1 MTPLR
6 FGRARRG
13 AAALA
18 ICAILAGGGWIGA
31 AAPAQPA
38 AAAAPH
44 RIDADRLFSDVSAL
58 SAPTMEGRRTG
69 TAGNKLAQQFITER
83 FRELKLQPPAGWTD
97 FAQKFSFV
105 LSGRGGSVAYPDAT
119 NLVGIVAGT
128 SSPEQFLIVSAHYD
142 HLGQRNGQTY
152 RGADDNA
159 SGVAAL
165 LQVAAYVA
173 AHPPRH
179 SVLFA
184 AFDAEEEGLQGAKYF
199 VKHPPVDLKRIA
211 LVVNLDMVSRNDKG
225 VIFASGT
232 AFDPSLK
239 DLVGKAAAGRQ
250 LTVKLGHDRRGVAG
264 EDDWTQQSDQGAFH
278 DAGVKTLYFGVEDH
292 ADYHKPG
299 DTADKIPRP
308 FYDEVVELV
317 LQTVLD
323 ADALS

>member
-1 MTPLR
+1 VP
-6 FGRARRG
+6 
-13 AAALA
+13 
-18 ICAILAGGGWIGA
+18 
-31 AAPAQPA
+31 
-38 AAAAPH
+38 
-44 RIDADRLFSDVSAL
+44 
-58 SAPTMEGRRTG
+58 
-69 TAGNKLAQQFITER
+69 
-83 FRELKLQPPAGWTD
+83 
-97 FAQKFSFV
+97 
-105 LSGRGGSVAYPDAT
+105 
-119 NLVGIVAGT
+119 GT
-128 SSPEQFLIVSAHYD
+128 SNPDQFLIVSAHYD

-211 LVVNLDMVSRNDKG
+211 LVVNLDMVSRNDEG

-308 FYDEVVELV
+308 FYGEVVELV

-323 ADALS
+323 ADALP

>member
-1 MTPLR
+1 MTS
-6 FGRARRG
+6 GSIARAL
-13 AAALA
+13 AALA
-18 ICAILAGGGWIGA
+18 IYALVQ
-31 AAPAQPA
+31 APATAPA
-38 AAAAPH
+38 H

-69 TAGNKLAQQFITER
+69 TPGNKLAQQFITGR

-119 NLVGIVAGT
+119 NLAAMVPGT
-128 SSPEQFLIVSAHYD
+128 SSPDQFLIVSAHYD

-165 LQVAAYVA
+165 LQVAAHVA
-173 AHPPRH
+173 AHPLRH
-179 SVLFA
+179 SVLFV

-239 DLVGKAAAGRQ
+239 DLVSKAAAGRQ

-292 ADYHKPG
+292 PDYHKPT

-308 FYDEVVELV
+308 FYGEVVELV

-323 ADALS
+323 ADALP

>member
-1 MTPLR
+1 
-6 FGRARRG
+6 
-13 AAALA
+13 
-18 ICAILAGGGWIGA
+18 
-31 AAPAQPA
+31 
-38 AAAAPH
+38 
-44 RIDADRLFSDVSAL
+44 
-58 SAPTMEGRRTG
+58 MEGRRTG
-69 TAGNKLAQQFITER
+69 TAGNKLAQQFIIER

-119 NLVGIVAGT
+119 NLVGMVAGT

-308 FYDEVVELV
+308 FYGEVVELV

-323 ADALS
+323 ADALP

>member
-1 MTPLR
+1 MTPLG

-18 ICAILAGGGWIGA
+18 VCAILAGGWIGA

-69 TAGNKLAQQFITER
+69 TAGNKLAQQFIIER

-119 NLVGIVAGT
+119 NLVGMVAGT
-128 SSPEQFLIVSAHYD
+128 SSPDQFLIVSAHYD

-232 AFDPSLK
+232 AFDPLLK

-308 FYDEVVELV
+308 FYGEVVELV

-323 ADALS
+323 ADALP

>member
-1 MTPLR
+1 MTSLG

-18 ICAILAGGGWIGA
+18 VCAILAGGWIGA

-69 TAGNKLAQQFITER
+69 TAGNKLAQQFIIER

-119 NLVGIVAGT
+119 NLVGMVAGT

-308 FYDEVVELV
+308 FYGEVVELV

-323 ADALS
+323 ADALP

>member
-1 MTPLR
+1 MIPVSI
-6 FGRARRG
+6 AR
-13 AAALA
+13 ALA
-18 ICAILAGGGWIGA
+18 GFALCALVQT
-31 AAPAQPA
+31 AAPAPA
-38 AAAAPH
+38 QRVDP
-44 RIDADRLFSDVSAL
+44 DRLFSDVSAL
-58 SAPTMEGRRTG
+58 SAPAMEGRRTG
-69 TAGNKLAQQFITER
+69 TAGNRLAQRLIADR
-83 FRELKLQPPAGWTD
+83 FRELGLKPPAGWPD

-105 LSGRGGSVAYPDAT
+105 TSGRGGTTEYPDAT
-119 NLVGIVAGT
+119 NLAAAVPGT
-128 SSPEQFLIVSAHYD
+128 SRPDEFLLVSAHYD

-159 SGVAAL
+159 SGVAGL

-173 AHPPRH
+173 AHPLKH
-179 SVLFA
+179 SVLFV

-199 VKHPPVDLKRIA
+199 VKHPPVDLKRIG

-232 AFDPSLK
+232 AFDPALK

-250 LTVKLGHDRRGVAG
+250 LTVKFGHDRRGVAT
-264 EDDWTQQSDQGAFH
+264 EDDWTQQSDQGPFH

-292 ADYHKPG
+292 ADYHKPT

-308 FYDEVVELV
+308 FYREVVELV

-323 ADALS
+323 VDALP

>member
-18 ICAILAGGGWIGA
+18 VCAILAGGWIGA

-69 TAGNKLAQQFITER
+69 TAGNKLAQQFIIER

-119 NLVGIVAGT
+119 NLVGMVAGT

-292 ADYHKPG
+292 ADYHKPS

-308 FYDEVVELV
+308 FYGEVVELV

-323 ADALS
+323 ADALP

>member
-1 MTPLR
+1 MTSLG

-18 ICAILAGGGWIGA
+18 VCAILAGGWIGA

-44 RIDADRLFSDVSAL
+44 RIDADRLFADVSAL

-69 TAGNKLAQQFITER
+69 TAGNKLAQQFIIER

-119 NLVGIVAGT
+119 NLVGMVPGT
-128 SSPEQFLIVSAHYD
+128 SNPDQFLIVSAHYD

-184 AFDAEEEGLQGAKYF
+184 AFDAEEEGLQGAKHF
-199 VKHPPVDLKRIA
+199 VKHPPVDLNRIA

-292 ADYHKPG
+292 ADYHKPS

-308 FYDEVVELV
+308 FYGEVVELV

-323 ADALS
+323 ADALP

>member
-1 MTPLR
+1 MTSLG

-18 ICAILAGGGWIGA
+18 VCAILAGGWIGA

-119 NLVGIVAGT
+119 NLVGMVAGT

-308 FYDEVVELV
+308 FYGEVVELV

-323 ADALS
+323 ADALP

>member
-1 MTPLR
+1 MTPL
-6 FGRARRG
+6 GLGCARRG
-13 AAALA
+13 AAVLA
-18 ICAILAGGGWIGA
+18 ISALLSGGGWIA
-31 AAPAQPA
+31 EAAPAQPA
-38 AAAAPH
+38 AATAPH
-44 RIDADRLFSDVSAL
+44 RIDADRLFTDVSAL

-69 TAGNKLAQQFITER
+69 TPGNKLAQQFISGR
-83 FRELKLQPPAGWTD
+83 FRELKLQPPAGWAD

-105 LSGRGGSVAYPDAT
+105 VSGRGGSVEYPDAT
-119 NLVGIVAGT
+119 NLAGMVAGT
-128 SSPEQFLIVSAHYD
+128 ATPDQFLIVSAHYD

-179 SVLFA
+179 SVLFV

-199 VKHPPVDLKRIA
+199 VKHSPIDLKHIA

-239 DLVGKAAAGRQ
+239 ALVSKAAAGRQ

-264 EDDWTQQSDQGAFH
+264 EDDWTQQSDQGPFH

-292 ADYHKPG
+292 ADYHKPT
-299 DTADKIPRP
+299 DTADRIPVG
-308 FYDEVVELV
+308 FFAEVAELV
-317 LQTVLD
+317 LQTLML
-323 ADALS
+323 ADSSA

>member
-1 MTPLR
+1 MTS
-6 FGRARRG
+6 GSIARG
-13 AAALA
+13 FAALA
-18 ICAILAGGGWIGA
+18 IYALVQ
-31 AAPAQPA
+31 APATAPA
-38 AAAAPH
+38 H

-69 TAGNKLAQQFITER
+69 TPGNKLAQQFITAR
-83 FRELKLQPPAGWTD
+83 FRDLRLQPPAGWTD

-105 LSGRGGSVAYPDAT
+105 LSGRGGSVAYPDGT
-119 NLVGIVAGT
+119 NLAAMVPGT
-128 SSPEQFLIVSAHYD
+128 SSPDQFLIVSAHYD

-199 VKHPPVDLKRIA
+199 VKHPPVDLTRIA

-292 ADYHKPG
+292 ADYHKPS

-308 FYDEVVELV
+308 FYGEVVELV

-323 ADALS
+323 ADALP

>member
-1 MTPLR
+1 MTSLG

-18 ICAILAGGGWIGA
+18 VCAILAGGWIGA
-31 AAPAQPA
+31 AAQAQPA

-69 TAGNKLAQQFITER
+69 TAGNKLAQQLIIER

-105 LSGRGGSVAYPDAT
+105 LSGRGGSIAYPDAT
-119 NLVGIVAGT
+119 NLVGMVAGT

-165 LQVAAYVA
+165 LQVAAYLA

-232 AFDPSLK
+232 AFDPLLK

-308 FYDEVVELV
+308 FYGEVVELV

-323 ADALS
+323 ADALP

>member
-1 MTPLR
+1 MTSLG

-18 ICAILAGGGWIGA
+18 VCAILAGGWIGA

-232 AFDPSLK
+232 AFDPLLK

-292 ADYHKPG
+292 ADYHKPS

-308 FYDEVVELV
+308 FYGEVVELV

-323 ADALS
+323 ADALP